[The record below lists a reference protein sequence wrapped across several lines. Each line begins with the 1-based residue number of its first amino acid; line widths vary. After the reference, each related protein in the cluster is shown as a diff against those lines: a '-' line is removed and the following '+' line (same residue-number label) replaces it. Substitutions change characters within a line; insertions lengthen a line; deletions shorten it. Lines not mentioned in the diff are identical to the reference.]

1 MAVPGHAGHGSG
13 FLCSLVI
20 DAEKTTMSDRSHIS
34 PWRILLGCCAALA
47 LPMTETV
54 EAAQADQT
62 SAVLQEVVVTAQKRR
77 QNIQDVPAAV
87 SSISPQLLDS
97 LHATQLADIGSYVP
111 GLQINSGGTPGQ
123 TTISI
128 RGIAPIGPGA
138 TVATYIDDTPIGS
151 SSAYG
156 GGIAFALDLLPYD
169 VARVEVLRGPQ
180 GTLYGAS
187 SMGGLVKYVLTT
199 PSLDT
204 FHERIGGDLQGVSGA
219 GSVAGGARATF
230 SGPIVDQSLGF
241 TASYAREVTPGF
253 IDNAVYDLKGQN
265 RVVQQS
271 GRFGLLWQPSA
282 AFSGTLNVLYQGINA
297 AGDANVALDPSALQ
311 PLYGRLDDDNLTPQ
325 PFRKQI
331 LYYSLALDYR
341 MSWAHL
347 VSATS
352 YTNTATSQTQDAS
365 YTYGVAFPFFGVPAG
380 ESQYAYLLHLRKYT
394 QELRLESIR
403 GAKLEWLGGF
413 FATYEDSHNCQSPSA
428 LTLAGVPIPGLN
440 PLFAANLPSTYTEY
454 AGFGDLTYH
463 FTDAFSVLGGVRYS
477 HNQQKFSEIGGGAIL
492 PPVSL
497 LDQRSSEG
505 VATYSVGAK
514 YRFTPRVMA
523 YIRVATGYQPG
534 GPNLSLPGVPSTFK
548 SDTLTNY
555 EVGFKSQALDNRL
568 LFDADAFDIE
578 WRDIQLLTSP
588 AGISYGANGGTARS
602 RGFETNAAILPS
614 TGWRIEAT
622 LSYVDAILTED
633 SPAISGLNGDRLPNI
648 PKLSGSLRV
657 SYDREFLDGWSAG
670 AGAGLRAE
678 DRRYSDVN
686 NAVDS
691 RPLPGF
697 TAIDLDVSVSHR
709 AYTVR
714 IFARNV
720 TDKRAYLTYNP
731 LFNQATGSITQL
743 EAAVVQPRTLGIAL
757 DAKF

>member
-1 MAVPGHAGHGSG
+1 
-13 FLCSLVI
+13 
-20 DAEKTTMSDRSHIS
+20 MSDRSHIS
-34 PWRILLGCCAALA
+34 WWRVISGCCAALA
-47 LPMTETV
+47 LSMTETV
-54 EAAQADQT
+54 LAAQPDQT
-62 SAVLQEVVVTAQKRR
+62 SGVLQEIVVTAQKRR

-87 SSISPQLLDS
+87 SSIPPQLLES
-97 LHATQLADIGSYVP
+97 LHATQLADIGGYVP

-169 VARVEVLRGPQ
+169 VARIEVLRGPQ

-204 FHERIGGDLQGVSGA
+204 FHERFGGDFEGVSGA
-219 GSVAGGARATF
+219 GNTAGGGRATV
-230 SGPIVDQSLGF
+230 SGPIVADDLGF

-253 IDNAVYDLKGQN
+253 IDNAVYGLNGQN

-271 GRFGLLWQPSA
+271 ARFGLLWQPSA
-282 AFSGTLNVLYQGINA
+282 AFSGTLNVLYQGIDA
-297 AGDANVALDPSALQ
+297 AGDANVALDPSTLQ
-311 PLYGRLDDDNLTPQ
+311 PLYGQLDDDNLTPQ
-325 PFRKQI
+325 PFHKQI

-347 VSATS
+347 ASATS

-380 ESQYAYLLHLRKYT
+380 ESQYAYVLHLKKYT
-394 QELRLESIR
+394 QELRLESVQ
-403 GAKLEWLGGF
+403 GARLEWLGGL
-413 FATYEDSHNCQSPSA
+413 FATYEESSNFQSPSA
-428 LTLAGVPIPGLN
+428 LTLAGVPIPGLD
-440 PLFAANLPSTYTEY
+440 PLFAANLPSTYREY
-454 AGFGDLTYH
+454 AGFDNLTYH
-463 FTDAFSVLGGVRYS
+463 FTDQLSVLGGVRYS
-477 HNQQKFSEIGGGAIL
+477 HNQQKFSEMAGGAIQ
-492 PPVSL
+492 PQVSL

-505 VATYSVGAK
+505 VATYSVGAQ
-514 YRFTPRVMA
+514 YRFTPQVMT
-523 YIRVATGYQPG
+523 YVRVATGYQPG

-555 EVGFKSQALDNRL
+555 EVGLKSQALEDRV
-568 LFDADAFDIE
+568 LFDADVFDIE

-602 RGFETNAAILPS
+602 RGFEANSAVLPAA
-614 TGWRIEAT
+614 GWRIEAT

-633 SPAISGLNGDRLPNI
+633 APAISGLSGDRLPNI
-648 PKLSGSLRV
+648 PKLSGSVRV
-657 SYDREFLDGWSAG
+657 SYDREFLDDWSAG
-670 AGAGLRAE
+670 AGAGLRSE

-691 RPLPGF
+691 RALRGF
-697 TAIDLDVSVSHR
+697 TAVDLDASVSHG

-714 IFARNV
+714 IYARNV

-731 LFNQATGSITQL
+731 LFNQATGSITQF
-743 EAAVVQPRTLGIAL
+743 EAAVVQPRTLGVAVDVKL
-757 DAKF
+757 

>member
-1 MAVPGHAGHGSG
+1 
-13 FLCSLVI
+13 
-20 DAEKTTMSDRSHIS
+20 MSDHSHLS
-34 PWRILLGCCAALA
+34 WRRVFSGCCAALA
-47 LPMTETV
+47 LSLPETV
-54 EAAQADQT
+54 LAAQPTQT
-62 SAVLQEVVVTAQKRR
+62 SGVLQEIVVTAQKRR

-87 SSISPQLLDS
+87 TSISPQLLES

-169 VARVEVLRGPQ
+169 VARIEILRGPQ

-204 FHERIGGDLQGVSGA
+204 FHEQVGGDLQGVSGA
-219 GSVAGGARATF
+219 GDVAGGGRATV
-230 SGPIVDQSLGF
+230 SGPIIPGDLGF
-241 TASYAREVTPGF
+241 TTSYAREVTPGF
-253 IDNAVYDLKGQN
+253 IDDALDGLKGQN

-271 GRFGLLWQPSA
+271 GRLGLLWQPSA
-282 AFSGTLNVLYQGINA
+282 AFSGTLNVLYQGIDA
-297 AGDANVALDPSALQ
+297 AGDANVALDPTTLQ

-325 PFRKQI
+325 PFHKEI

-365 YTYGVAFPFFGVPAG
+365 YTYGVAFPFFGVPVG
-380 ESQYAYLLHLRKYT
+380 ESQYAYVLHLKKYT
-394 QELRLESIR
+394 QELRLESVQ
-403 GAKLEWLGGF
+403 GARLEWLGGF
-413 FATYEDSHNCQSPSA
+413 FATYEQSSNFQSPSA
-428 LTLAGVPIPGLN
+428 LTLAGIPIPGVS
-440 PLFAANLPSTYTEY
+440 PLFTANLPSTYTEY

-463 FTDAFSVLGGVRYS
+463 LTDQLSVLGGVRYS
-477 HNQQKFSEIGGGAIL
+477 HNQQEFSEIAGGSIQS
-492 PPVSL
+492 PVSL
-497 LDQRSSEG
+497 LDQTSSEG

-514 YRFTPRVMA
+514 YRFTPKVMS

-534 GPNLSLPGVPSTFK
+534 GPNLALPGVPSTFK

-555 EVGFKSQALDNRL
+555 EIGLKSQLLDDRL
-568 LFDADAFDIE
+568 LFDTDAFDIE

-602 RGFETNAAILPS
+602 RGVEENASVLPAE
-614 TGWRIEAT
+614 GWRIDTTFA
-622 LSYVDAILTED
+622 YANAILTENA
-633 SPAISGLNGDRLPNI
+633 PAISGLSGDRLPNI

-657 SYDREFLDGWSAG
+657 SYTREFLDDWSADAG
-670 AGAGLRAE
+670 AGVRAE

-691 RPLPGF
+691 RPIPGF
-697 TAIDLDVSVSHR
+697 TAIDLDASVSR
-709 AYTVR
+709 GAYTVR

-720 TDKRAYLTYNP
+720 TDKRAYLTYDP
-731 LFNQATGSITQL
+731 LFNQATGGITQF
-743 EAAVVQPRTLGIAL
+743 EAAILQPRTLGIAL